1 MVTKETLTDLF
12 LSGVSAVL
20 PENLIRTNVSIFGPF
35 IKVGRFRFRGG
46 VHVLGSGKASVRMAN
61 EILSILRDR
70 VLGGVVIGVKGGDR
84 GKGGR
89 IEFHYGTHP
98 LPSQEN
104 VRATE
109 RLLGYLSRLGREDRF
124 IYLLSGGTSAL
135 LEKPI
140 PPITLEDLVATT
152 DLLLKSGMDIK
163 KMNAVR
169 KHLSEVK
176 GGKLATVTGAMGYVL
191 VLSDVV
197 GDDLSSIGSGPF
209 YPDPTTYRDVYDLLR
224 AYGVWD
230 RLPGSVREVVLAG
243 VEGEIPETLK
253 APPRRIRH
261 LLIGNNRT
269 ALLAVR
275 DTAREM
281 GLRARIMTDT
291 LQGEAREVARVLYS
305 LARHVALYREP
316 FSPPVL
322 LIFGGETTVTVRG
335 KGKGGRNQELALAF
349 LREMEDDIRV
359 LLLSA
364 GTDGI
369 DGPTDAAGAVVSDAD
384 RERAIREGLNM
395 DRFLEE
401 NDSYAF
407 HEALGTHI
415 RTGPTGTNVADV
427 ILLYV
432 EGKK

>member
-1 MVTKETLTDLF
+1 MITKETLTDLF
-12 LSGVSAVL
+12 LAGVSAVL
-20 PENLIRTNVSIFGPF
+20 PENLVRMNVGIFGPF

-61 EILSILRDR
+61 EVVSVLRDR
-70 VLGGVVIGVKGGDR
+70 IVGGVVIGVKGGEV

-89 IEFHYGTHP
+89 IEFYYGTHP
-98 LPSQEN
+98 LPSREN
-104 VRATE
+104 VEATE
-109 RLLGYLSRLGREDRF
+109 RLVAYLKSLGREDRF

-140 PPITLEDLVATT
+140 PPITLEDLMATT
-152 DLLLKSGMDIK
+152 DLLLKSGMDIRK
-163 KMNAVR
+163 INAVR

-176 GGKLATVTGAMGYVL
+176 GGRLSEMTEAKGYVL

-209 YPDPTTYRDVYDLLR
+209 YPDPTTYEEVYGLLR
-224 AYGVWD
+224 EYGVWD
-230 RLPGSVREVVLAG
+230 RLPESVRRVITAG
-243 VEGEIPETLK
+243 VEGEIPETPK
-253 APPRRIRH
+253 TPSPRIHH

-269 ALLAVR
+269 ALLAIR
-275 DTAREM
+275 EAARGM

-349 LREMEDDIRV
+349 LKEMEEDFRII
-359 LLLSA
+359 LLSA

-369 DGPTDAAGAVVSDAD
+369 DGPTDVAGAVVSDAD
-384 RERAIREGLNM
+384 RDRALREGLNM
-395 DRFLEE
+395 EAFLNE

-407 HEALGTHI
+407 HRAMGTHV

-427 ILLYV
+427 LLMYV